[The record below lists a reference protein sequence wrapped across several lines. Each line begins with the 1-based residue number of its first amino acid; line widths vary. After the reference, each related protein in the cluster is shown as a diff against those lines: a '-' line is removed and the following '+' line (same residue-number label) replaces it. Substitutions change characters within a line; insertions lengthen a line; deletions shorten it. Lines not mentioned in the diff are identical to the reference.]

1 MSVEPEENK
10 GPSKT
15 PNKGPSKKDK
25 KKDKDKKKS
34 GAEPKPDKAPKKEK
48 KPASTTIFRDGSM
61 VNTLYER
68 LKGSEPMT
76 MAALFKGLDSGDQ
89 NRLLTDL
96 RNGGRKHEEFLIE
109 RMEDGKLKMVP
120 YKEPK
125 PKKEK

>member
-10 GPSKT
+10 GPVKT
-15 PNKGPSKKDK
+15 PNKGNGSKKKDK
-25 KKDKDKKKS
+25 KKEKS
-34 GAEPKPDKAPKKEK
+34 AKPNGEVKEK
-48 KPASTTIFRDGSM
+48 KAKKSASTTIFRDGSM

-68 LKGSEPMT
+68 LKDGEAMT
-76 MAALFKGLDSGDQ
+76 MAKLFKDLDSGDQ

-109 RMEDGKLKMVP
+109 RLEDGKLKMVP

-125 PKKEK
+125 AKKDKEK